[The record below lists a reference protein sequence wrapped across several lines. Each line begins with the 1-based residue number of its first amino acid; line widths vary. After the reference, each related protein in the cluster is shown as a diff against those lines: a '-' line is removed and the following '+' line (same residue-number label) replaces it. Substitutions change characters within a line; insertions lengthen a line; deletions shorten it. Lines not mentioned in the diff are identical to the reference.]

1 LYPQKCGKAPQKC
14 GVGGKKILYRDR
26 IRELMKEKGISIKR
40 IVMESGVS
48 ADTLNRIIFPDNPE
62 KDSPHVSTLERIC
75 KVLGVELWELFYI
88 GDKSLVILQ
97 AELTALNA
105 ERDTLLAENAI
116 LKTQVSDL
124 QSKNDLLKDDI
135 INTHKYYI
143 NKEIKS

>member
-1 LYPQKCGKAPQKC
+1 M
-14 GVGGKKILYRDR
+14 YRDR
-26 IRELMKEKGISIKR
+26 IRELIKEKGISNKR

-105 ERDTLLAENAI
+105 ERDTLLAENAV

-143 NKEIKS
+143 NKEIKSS